1 MVEWEEWEWEENVQA
16 MPLLEE
22 FLLESCKLRCIPVGL
37 ASHARSLKK
46 LYVHDVHHLNS
57 LENLAAIVELE
68 VYDNPDLMRIANF
81 PKLWKLD
88 ISGCQKLKVLEG
100 LPALQKLEL
109 TDYDM
114 ETLPTYLK
122 DVNPTHLQIKCTL
135 SLLTSIA
142 AGKFSHEWDKITHI
156 QQVKSYA
163 NDGDIE
169 RKWYV
174 LYTREPFNLETNVA
188 ETYSKSQNCFI

>member
-37 ASHARSLKK
+37 SSHARSLKK
-46 LYVHDVHHLNS
+46 LYVHDVQHLNS
-57 LENLAAIVELE
+57 LENLAAVVELE
-68 VYDNPDLMRIANF
+68 VYDNSDLMRIANF

-88 ISGCQKLKVLEG
+88 ISDCQKLKVLEG

-122 DVNPTHLQIKCTL
+122 DVNPRHLQIECTL
-135 SLLTSIA
+135 SLLTSITA
-142 AGKFSHEWDKITHI
+142 AKFSHEWDKFSHI
-156 QQVKSYA
+156 QQVKAYA

-174 LYTREPFNLETNVA
+174 LYTREPF
-188 ETYSKSQNCFI
+188 KFGDKCR